1 MHRGQLFAG
10 EEVVFGGVGVED
22 EAAGDQ
28 DSAVVDPQD
37 ARTGRSP
44 WMSPKA
50 LTWGG
55 AGVSDRGIIEINTN
69 L

>member
-1 MHRGQLFAG
+1 LFDG
-10 EEVVFGGVGVED
+10 EEIVSGGVGVED

-28 DSAVVDPQD
+28 DSAVVDD

-44 WMSPKA
+44 WMSTQA

-55 AGVSDRGIIEINTN
+55 GGDSDRGIIEINTN